1 MKKHLLIIYI
11 LLANLTFVWD
21 IKAHNNS
28 PSCPTKKSV
37 ANTYKHR
44 LSAVHNHPSQFN
56 FTKNDFSIVSSAD
69 SLRSLYGGE
78 LLFSNDK
85 ISISSVYPNPAS
97 AFASIDYHLGGEANS
112 AKIILC
118 NVLGSVVGEYTL
130 VKDARKLN
138 ISTMDLTSGVYFY
151 SLYVDG
157 KTLVTRKLIIKHQ
170 S

>member
-1 MKKHLLIIYI
+1 
-11 LLANLTFVWD
+11 
-21 IKAHNNS
+21 
-28 PSCPTKKSV
+28 
-37 ANTYKHR
+37 
-44 LSAVHNHPSQFN
+44 
-56 FTKNDFSIVSSAD
+56 
-69 SLRSLYGGE
+69 LYGGE
-78 LLFSNDK
+78 LLFSDDK

>member
-1 MKKHLLIIYI
+1 MKKPILFIYI
-11 LLANLTFVWD
+11 LLANLTFVCD
-21 IKAHNNS
+21 IKAHDKS
-28 PSCPTKKSV
+28 PSCPTNKLISTHKSSLPV
-37 ANTYKHR
+37 F
-44 LSAVHNHPSQFN
+44 HNQPSQFN
-56 FTKNDFSIVSSAD
+56 FIKNDFSAVSSSD
-69 SLRSLYGGE
+69 SLRNLYNGE
-78 LLFSNDK
+78 LLFSNEK

-97 AFASIDYHLGGEANS
+97 AFASIDYHLGSEANS

-157 KTLVTRKLIIKHQ
+157 KNLVTRKLIIKHH

>member
-1 MKKHLLIIYI
+1 MKKPILLIYF
-11 LLANLTFVWD
+11 LLANLTFVCD
-21 IKAHNNS
+21 IKAHNKLPAC
-28 PSCPTKKSV
+28 PSNKI
-37 ANTYKHR
+37 ANIHKGSSHT
-44 LSAVHNHPSQFN
+44 SHNQSSHFI
-56 FTKNDFSIVSSAD
+56 FTGNDYSGVFSSD
-69 SLRSLYGGE
+69 SMRNLYTGE

-97 AFASIDYHLGGEANS
+97 AFASIDYHLGNEANS

-118 NVLGSVVGEYTL
+118 NVLGSVVGEYML

-138 ISTMDLTSGVYFY
+138 ISTIDLSSGVYFY

-157 KTLVTRKLIIKHQ
+157 KNLVTRKLIIKHQ